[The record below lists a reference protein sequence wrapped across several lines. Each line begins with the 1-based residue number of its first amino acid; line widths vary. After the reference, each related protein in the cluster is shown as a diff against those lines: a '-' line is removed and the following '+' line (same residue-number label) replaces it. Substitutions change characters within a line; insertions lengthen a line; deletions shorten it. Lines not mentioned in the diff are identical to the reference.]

1 MSSSTRVRITVG
13 LAVVS
18 LLAVGASAVG
28 VSSAA
33 SRPVTAKRSYYLA
46 LGDSVPVWN
55 ATQSYPYRI
64 LAHYKRRM
72 RGLRLDDIAISG
84 ATTGSMRTG
93 GQYHAAL
100 QFLHRHRGHVAL
112 ITIDIGGN
120 DVVGCVGPIG
130 IDQSC
135 ATQARATI
143 KRNLGTML
151 AGLRAAAPHVP
162 LVGMTY
168 YNPFL
173 GNWLAGEPAR
183 SLTIATTPNLLALN
197 HELTRLY
204 GGPGKTAN
212 VQRAFRATDF
222 KTVVPSRWGT
232 IPIAVKRACSWL
244 DIVCNTGA
252 LEGFGDDPNLT
263 GAAKIATAFE
273 QTIGVL
279 HQSQAV
285 DGPRLRCSSIA
296 KESPRSACG

>member
-1 MSSSTRVRITVG
+1 MRSSTRLHITIG
-13 LAVVS
+13 LLVLS
-18 LLAVGASAVG
+18 LLAIGAPAVNASTAAG
-28 VSSAA
+28 AA
-33 SRPVTAKRSYYLA
+33 SRRASATRSYYLA
-46 LGDSVPVWN
+46 LGDSVAVWN
-55 ATQSYPYRI
+55 RTHSYPYRI
-64 LAHYKRRM
+64 LAHYQRRL
-72 RGLRLDDIAISG
+72 RGLGLDDIAISG

-100 QFLHRHRGHVAL
+100 QFLRRHRGHVAL

-120 DVVGCVGPIG
+120 DVAACVGPLG

-173 GNWLAGEPAR
+173 GDWLAGEPAR
-183 SLTIATTPNLLALN
+183 SLTLATTPGLLALN

-204 GGPGKTAN
+204 GGPKKTAN
-212 VQRAFRATDF
+212 VQGAFRATDF
-222 KTVVPSRWGT
+222 TTMVPSRWGT

-263 GAAKIATAFE
+263 GAAKIAIAFE
-273 QTIGVL
+273 RTIGVL
-279 HQSQAV
+279 R
-285 DGPRLRCSSIA
+285 PR
-296 KESPRSACG
+296 

>member
-1 MSSSTRVRITVG
+1 MV
-13 LAVVS
+13 
-18 LLAVGASAVG
+18 LLAIGAAAVNVTAAAG
-28 VSSAA
+28 AA
-33 SRPVTAKRSYYLA
+33 SRPAPATRSYYLA

-55 ATQSYPYRI
+55 GTQSYPYRI
-64 LAHYKRRM
+64 LAHYQRRL

-100 QFLHRHRGHVAL
+100 QFLRRHRGDVAL

-120 DVVGCVGPIG
+120 DVVGCVGPTG

-135 ATQARATI
+135 ATEARATV

-151 AGLRAAAPHVP
+151 AGLRTAAPHVP

-173 GNWLAGEPAR
+173 GNWLASEPAR
-183 SLTIATTPNLLALN
+183 SLTLRTTPGLLALN

-204 GGPGKTAN
+204 GGPNNTAD
-212 VQRAFRATDF
+212 VQGAFGATNF
-222 KTVVPSRWGT
+222 KAMVASRWGT

-244 DIVCNTGA
+244 DIVCKTVA

-273 QTIGVL
+273 RTIGVL
-279 HQSQAV
+279 R
-285 DGPRLRCSSIA
+285 PR
-296 KESPRSACG
+296 

>member
-1 MSSSTRVRITVG
+1 VSSSTRLHITIG
-13 LAVVS
+13 LVVLS
-18 LLAVGASAVG
+18 LLAIGAPAVN
-28 VSSAA
+28 VSTAA
-33 SRPVTAKRSYYLA
+33 GATSRTATATRSYYLA

-55 ATQSYPYRI
+55 GTQSYPYRI
-64 LAHYKRRM
+64 LAHYQRRL

-100 QFLHRHRGHVAL
+100 QFLRRHRGHVTL

-120 DVVGCVGPIG
+120 DVVACVGPTG

-143 KRNLGTML
+143 KRNLDTML
-151 AGLRAAAPHVP
+151 TGLRASAPHVP

-183 SLTIATTPNLLALN
+183 SLALATTPGLLALN

-204 GGPGKTAN
+204 GGPKKTAD
-212 VQRAFRATDF
+212 VQGAFRATDF
-222 KTVVPSRWGT
+222 KTMVPSQWGT

-263 GAAKIATAFE
+263 GAAKIAMTFE
-273 QTIGVL
+273 RTIGVL
-279 HQSQAV
+279 R
-285 DGPRLRCSSIA
+285 PR
-296 KESPRSACG
+296 

>member
-1 MSSSTRVRITVG
+1 M
-13 LAVVS
+13 VVLS
-18 LLAVGASAVG
+18 LLAIGAAAVNVSAAAG
-28 VSSAA
+28 AA
-33 SRPVTAKRSYYLA
+33 SRPAPATRSYYLA

-55 ATQSYPYRI
+55 GTQSYPYRI
-64 LAHYKRRM
+64 LAHYQRTL

-84 ATTGSMRTG
+84 ATTESMRTG

-100 QFLHRHRGHVAL
+100 RFLRRHRGHVAL

-120 DVVGCVGPIG
+120 DVVGCVGPTG

-135 ATQARATI
+135 ATEALATV

-183 SLTIATTPNLLALN
+183 SLTLRTTPGLLALN

-204 GGPGKTAN
+204 GGPNNTAD
-212 VQRAFRATDF
+212 VQRAFGATNF
-222 KTVVPSRWGT
+222 KAIVASRWGT

-263 GAAKIATAFE
+263 GAAKIALAFE
-273 QTIGVL
+273 RTIGVL
-279 HQSQAV
+279 R
-285 DGPRLRCSSIA
+285 PR
-296 KESPRSACG
+296 